1 MRQLETARTTNNL
14 NVENHAIEL
23 QFSFQI
29 GLYLSLVA
37 STQLFVLKNQ
47 SSLS

>member
-14 NVENHAIEL
+14 NVENHAIEF

-29 GLYLSLVA
+29 GLYLSLVPLQNEFQA
-37 STQLFVLKNQ
+37 FC
-47 SSLS
+47 